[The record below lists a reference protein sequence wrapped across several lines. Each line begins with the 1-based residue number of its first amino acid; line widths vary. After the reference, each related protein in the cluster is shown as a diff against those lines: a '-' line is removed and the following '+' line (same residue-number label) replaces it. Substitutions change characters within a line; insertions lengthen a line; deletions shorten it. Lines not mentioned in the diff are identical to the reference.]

1 MTGIDCVTA
10 GLAGSPAV
18 SSTGSGDAAGGGDS
32 TTGVC
37 ELVVTAADELV
48 VTAADE
54 LVVTGEGEPSSPA
67 LLPQPTSAAPTTTP
81 SSIRQPFMD

>member
-48 VTAADE
+48 VT
-54 LVVTGEGEPSSPA
+54 GEGEPSSPA